1 MHAAEQTTG
10 RIHALPVTEAPPH
23 DLYPQAD
30 VFVLA
35 SEGESFGIVA
45 AEAAAAGTPVIVS
58 DRCGIAGFF
67 EDGEALVVPYD
78 RTAVV
83 EAVRRVLADHAL
95 RERLSRGGIAAAR
108 RTSWDRVTDAQER
121 IYRDVAARTAATKLS
136 TDGS

>member
-1 MHAAEQTTG
+1 VRE
-10 RIHALPVTEAPPH
+10 EPPH

-35 SEGESFGIVA
+35 SEGESFGMVA

-67 EDGEALVVPYD
+67 ADGEALVVPYD
-78 RTAVV
+78 RGAVV
-83 EAVRRVLADHAL
+83 DAVRRVLTDAEL
-95 RERLSRGGIAAAR
+95 RERLARGGVEAAR
-108 RTSWDRVTDAQER
+108 RTSWDRVADVQEE
-121 IYRDVAARTAATKLS
+121 IYRAVASRTAATKFS